1 MHYIPRLNDY
11 VKWTDSLGNILE
23 GWVYFY
29 DEEYISIEI
38 GVKDKPPC
46 QYSKEHRHKKIH
58 ILVVC
63 YNQFWHQ
70 LEYIKSRESE

>member
-11 VKWTDSLGNILE
+11 VKWTNSLGHIVE
-23 GWVYFY
+23 GWVYFC